1 MLNSQKLSPPSYNS
15 RPLEVT
21 WLLQIVMSV
30 ALVGTIACNKTET
43 PTSPTTTTPATT
55 IAEPTVAEE
64 FVGTITVGGSSFYSF
79 TVEQNGTVQITL
91 ANVGGTNVPST
102 VWLGLGIGVPAGED
116 CATTSALNTQAA
128 TSAQLTGTYTPGI
141 YCARV
146 HDIGNLVAP
155 ATFTVSIAHP

>member
-1 MLNSQKLSPPSYNS
+1 M
-15 RPLEVT
+15 T
-21 WLLQIVMSV
+21 WLLAFIASA
-30 ALVGTIACNKTET
+30 ALVGTIACNKTES
-43 PTSPTTTTPATT
+43 PTSPTNTTPVTT
-55 IAEPTVAEE
+55 IAEPTVTEE
-64 FVGTITVGGSSFYSF
+64 FAGTVTVGGFSFYSF

-102 VWLGLGIGVPAGED
+102 VWLGLGIGTPAGED

-128 TSAQLTGTYTPGI
+128 TSAQLTGTYAPGI

-155 ATFTVSIAHP
+155 ATFSVSIAHP

>member
-1 MLNSQKLSPPSYNS
+1 LLYALELSPASDIM
-15 RPLEVT
+15 RPLAVT
-21 WLLQIVMSV
+21 WLLRIAMS
-30 ALVGTIACNKTET
+30 ATLVGTVACNKTET
-43 PTSPTTTTPATT
+43 PTSPTTTTPAAT
-55 IAEPTVAEE
+55 IAEPTVTEE
-64 FVGTITVGGSSFYSF
+64 FAGTVTVGGFSFYSF

-102 VWLGLGIGVPAGED
+102 VWLGLGIGIPAGED
-116 CATTSALNTQAA
+116 CATTSVLNTQAA
-128 TSAQLTGTYTPGI
+128 TSAQLTGTYAPGI